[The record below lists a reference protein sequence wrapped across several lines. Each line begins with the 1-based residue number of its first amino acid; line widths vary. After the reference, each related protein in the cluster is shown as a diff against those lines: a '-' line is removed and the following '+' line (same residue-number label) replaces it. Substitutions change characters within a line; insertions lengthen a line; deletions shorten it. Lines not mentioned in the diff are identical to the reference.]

1 GVYFVLGCC
10 LFSSL
15 PYGQVLR
22 ELTAGLEGA
31 LAGAGW
37 RVPAS
42 TALTEVRRRVGEEP
56 LKVLLGRVAGA
67 LSPGRAEWSHVGG
80 LLAVAWDGTTVA
92 VPGTDENAAA
102 FGKPAAGKKSP
113 GKAGSR
119 RCRRGS
125 RWCGWWRW
133 WRAGPGWCSVPGAGR

>member
-67 LSPGRAEWSHVGG
+67 LSAGRAEW
-80 LLAVAWDGTTVA
+80 
-92 VPGTDENAAA
+92 
-102 FGKPAAGKKSP
+102 
-113 GKAGSR
+113 
-119 RCRRGS
+119 
-125 RWCGWWRW
+125 WRV
-133 WRAGPGWCSVPGAGR
+133 GPGRCSVPGAGRCGARGAGSRTWPGACWGPWARGCCCWRTATSAATP